1 MTHTIKALLAIAA
14 LAVAA
19 QAQAGDIEAGKK
31 KAAEVCAACHGPDG
45 NSPVPDFP
53 RLAGQ
58 YEDYLVASLK
68 KYKNG
73 KRTNPIMMGMAATL
87 SEEDVKNV
95 AAYFSQQT
103 GLNFK
108 H

>member
-1 MTHTIKALLAIAA
+1 MTCTMKILFAIASITF
-14 LAVAA
+14 AA
-19 QAQAGDIEAGKK
+19 QTQAGDFEAGKK

-58 YEDYLVASLK
+58 YEDYIVASLK

-73 KRTNPIMMGMAATL
+73 KRTNPIMVGMAATL

-95 AAYFSQQT
+95 ATYFSRQT